1 MYQYLERVEVG
12 VALGQGEVA
21 VEVDRLAEDG
31 VLGGPH
37 THQGGR
43 GPGGGLGPLGTW
55 GQRRVKIK
63 ICRQKSCCILI
74 SLELTRQAEK

>member
-1 MYQYLERVEVG
+1 MYHYLEGVEVC
-12 VALGQGEVA
+12 VAGGQGEVA

-43 GPGGGLGPLGTW
+43 GPGGRMGPLGT
-55 GQRRVKIK
+55 
-63 ICRQKSCCILI
+63 
-74 SLELTRQAEK
+74 

>member
-1 MYQYLERVEVG
+1 MAMYQYLEGVEVC

-43 GPGGGLGPLGTW
+43 GPGGGLGPLGT
-55 GQRRVKIK
+55 
-63 ICRQKSCCILI
+63 
-74 SLELTRQAEK
+74 